1 MLQYRRRNSN
11 APLQHRETAPVHLLL
26 TYCNWSYPRD
36 NHISIQTLRDMLTR
50 YQDEYARFYLRMIN
64 ETPSGLIFSFMDHEH
79 LDPNTLENIY
89 NRLSDRGFDLRD
101 FGEL

>member
-11 APLQHRETAPVHLLL
+11 TPLQDRTTEPVHLLL

-36 NHISIQTLRDMLTR
+36 NHINIQTLRSILTR
-50 YQDEYARFYLRMIN
+50 YQDEYIRLYLRMIN
-64 ETPSGLIFSFMDHEH
+64 ETPSGLIFSFMDHEQ
-79 LDPNTLENIY
+79 LNPNAIEYIY
-89 NRLSDRGFDLRD
+89 NRLNSRGFDLRD